1 MTSAA
6 SAPSSDLVKAIT
18 SATVYDLGQPTHA
31 LMPQLPGAPRYT
43 LTLLRRHGDLN
54 RDGGFSS
61 ANELLVSICHAGT
74 HIDAI
79 GHVSVNGKLHGGIEA
94 SEVQVGTRGLQQL
107 GIEQALPMVRRGV
120 LLDIAGMLGVEALD
134 PATPITGEL
143 LERCAGETGVSVG
156 DGDTVLV
163 RTGWGRFWDDPVRYV
178 SETDGLPGVNIDGAV
193 WLSDRGVT
201 ITGADCLMYEYF
213 HPSANELPVHSH
225 LIQGHG
231 VHLIEN
237 MLLEPLADAGVHEF
251 AFIVSPLKLVGATG
265 SPVRPIAIA

>member
-1 MTSAA
+1 MTSTL
-6 SAPSSDLVKAIT
+6 PGRSSELVRLIT
-18 SATVYDLGQPTHA
+18 SATVYDLGQPSHA

-79 GHVSVNGKLHGGIEA
+79 GHVSVEGKLYGGLDA
-94 SEVQVGTRGLQQL
+94 SEIQVGTRGLQRL
-107 GIEQALPMVRRGV
+107 GIDEAAPIVRRGV
-120 LLDIAGMLGVEALD
+120 LLDIAGMLGVEALE

-143 LERCAGETGVSVG
+143 LERCANDSGVEVG
-156 DGDTVLV
+156 AGDTVLV

-178 SETDGLPGVNIDGAV
+178 SERDGLPGTNIDGAR
-193 WLSDRGVT
+193 WLSDRGVA

-213 HPSANELPVHSH
+213 HPSNNELPVHCH

-231 VHLIEN
+231 VHLVEN
-237 MLLEPLADAGVHEF
+237 MLLEPLAEAGVKEF
-251 AFIVSPLKLVGATG
+251 AFIVSPLKLVGATA